1 MRMNEPAGAA
11 GSPIPAEV
19 IPQLAAPAAQ
29 IAAACEE
36 PAPASIAAAPTTRV
50 NALEVLFN
58 GSTVPASHDAPS
70 YAVVMT
76 GHFAS
81 YQGPHSRLA
90 KLPPRRRGR
99 CLVAVIDAATLMPTD
114 ATMHDQDD
122 TGLLAQLGPVA
133 ILTRETP
140 GASQNPLTC
149 LGVHH
154 ERYLVGYSPS
164 RDRTFASMATASTLD
179 ATGRLP

>member
-1 MRMNEPAGAA
+1 MSERAGTAR
-11 GSPIPAEV
+11 SPIAPEV
-19 IPQLAAPAAQ
+19 IPKLAAVAAQ
-29 IAAACEE
+29 IAAAHEE

-50 NALEVLFN
+50 KALDLLFR

-81 YQGPHSRLA
+81 YHGVPPRSKI
-90 KLPPRRRGR
+90 KLPIRAR
-99 CLVAVIDAATLMPTD
+99 CLIAVIDAATLTGTD

-133 ILTRETP
+133 ILTGE
-140 GASQNPLTC
+140 
-149 LGVHH
+149 
-154 ERYLVGYSPS
+154 PS
-164 RDRTFASMATASTLD
+164 RPSQDL
-179 ATGRLP
+179 